1 MQNLSLE
8 KAVDFLQAHCQ
19 RVTAV
24 EEVPLLSAWGR
35 ILAEDYIAPF
45 ANPPFDRSPLDGYT
59 FAAEETVRIIP
70 PSLRLSVRKVRA
82 IFLPKKCQRAVPCA
96 L

>member
-8 KAVDFLQAHCQ
+8 KAVEFLQAHCH

-24 EEVPLLSAWGR
+24 EEVPLLSALGR
-35 ILAEDYIAPF
+35 ILAEGYIAPF
-45 ANPPFDRSPLDGYT
+45 DNPPFDRSPLDGYT
-59 FAAEETVRIIP
+59 FAAEETVGHDADNPIIICIIV
-70 PSLRLSVRKVRA
+70 S
-82 IFLPKKCQRAVPCA
+82 LPKKCQGAVPCA